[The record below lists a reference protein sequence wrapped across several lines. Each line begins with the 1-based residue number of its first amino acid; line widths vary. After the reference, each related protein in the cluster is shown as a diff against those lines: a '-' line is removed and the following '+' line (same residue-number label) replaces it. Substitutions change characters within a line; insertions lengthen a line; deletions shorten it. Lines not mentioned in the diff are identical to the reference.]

1 MKNYIKNKNK
11 NTFYVE
17 KIRVTIKDTTKRLPV
32 SDIKFAIEKSLSKI
46 PSNLLT
52 NVKEIQV
59 GNFSFLKDRSLD
71 AMYKSSRIYL
81 GVHHKKAEQM
91 IDDIVHEVAHS
102 VEDVYQEQIYG
113 DKKIENEFIKKRKKM
128 WELLRA
134 RDFNVDI
141 KSFLNVS
148 YDRAFDEM
156 LYKNLGYPLLSV
168 ITTGLFYSPYAS
180 TSLREYFANGFEAFF
195 MKEKVNELK
204 KISPSLYEKMIFL
217 LDKKGE

>member
-113 DKKIENEFIKKRKKM
+113 DKKIENELSSAILKRPG
-128 WELLRA
+128 A
-134 RDFNVDI
+134 V
-141 KSFLNVS
+141 
-148 YDRAFDEM
+148 
-156 LYKNLGYPLLSV
+156 LGPKWAHP
-168 ITTGLFYSPYAS
+168 GRP
-180 TSLREYFANGFEAFF
+180 R
-195 MKEKVNELK
+195 M
-204 KISPSLYEKMIFL
+204 PP
-217 LDKKGE
+217 